1 MAPSLLHPPSHLSP
15 AQALELSQRAPAILQ
30 NSPRTI
36 SSSPLASL
44 FSAPENTE
52 LWITVENLL
61 LSCLRTGDEQAA
73 HECFER
79 LILRFGDDNERIMAF
94 RGLLKEADAPNNA
107 ALEKVLKEYD
117 DILAKNETN
126 IPITKRRIALLRTL
140 GRPADAV
147 SGLSVLLDFCPVD
160 AESWAELADIY
171 CSQGMYAQAIYAL
184 EEVLVL
190 APNAW
195 NIHARLGEV
204 EYMASTSSG
213 ADEATSRKYLAES
226 LKRFCRSIELCDNYL
241 RGYYGLKLVT
251 SRLLESAAK
260 PGKQTDPEDFAI
272 PPTATIEKL
281 NEKSTAKLS
290 EIVRRSTAKE
300 RGWTGFEEAEVEA
313 ARELLSKESSGI
325 VR

>member
-44 FSAPENTE
+44 FSSPENTE

-73 HECFER
+73 HECLER
-79 LILRFGDDNERIMAF
+79 LVLRFGDDNERIMAF
-94 RGLLKEADAPNNA
+94 KGLLKEADAADNA
-107 ALEKVLKEYD
+107 ALEQVLKEYD

-147 SGLSVLLDFCPVD
+147 SGLSALLDFCPVD

-171 CSQGMYAQAIYAL
+171 SSQGMYAQAIYAL

-195 NIHARLGEV
+195 NV
-204 EYMASTSSG
+204 G
-213 ADEATSRKYLAES
+213 AHK
-226 LKRFCRSIELCDNYL
+226 
-241 RGYYGLKLVT
+241 
-251 SRLLESAAK
+251 
-260 PGKQTDPEDFAI
+260 
-272 PPTATIEKL
+272 TIL
-281 NEKSTAKLS
+281 NKN
-290 EIVRRSTAKE
+290 RR
-300 RGWTGFEEAEVEA
+300 
-313 ARELLSKESSGI
+313 
-325 VR
+325 